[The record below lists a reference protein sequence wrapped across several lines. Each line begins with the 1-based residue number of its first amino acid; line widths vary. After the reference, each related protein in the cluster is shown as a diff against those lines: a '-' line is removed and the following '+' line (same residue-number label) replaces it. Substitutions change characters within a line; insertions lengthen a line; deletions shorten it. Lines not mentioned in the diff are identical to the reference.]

1 MLCRSLVHSAGIVLA
16 AALTLATADLVAQG
30 RPTTAGPLEV
40 RGGITPDTRQG
51 FTAAQLQNMHE
62 RIALAGE
69 VVDRLEA
76 DAKRRG
82 FADGWRRASLESL
95 LSLNLAAL
103 RQVHQR
109 SFSCRGAA
117 RRDRRGRR
125 RPLAARQSEQGSDLH
140 SHHAVPLH
148 RHPQCRRPDRRDDTD
163 YDIDNNGSL
172 YGGAAACNPTAIFGV
187 ANADQVAAIAMN
199 VTIVSPAV
207 APGFVAIKPTAAS
220 PVTSL
225 VNWYEAGASVQVANQ
240 GIVTLLQDAAVPD
253 EFVIQTSASV
263 QVIVDVFGAFAP
275 PQATDLN
282 TWVNLTPRDLGA
294 NEIYEVYSPTCPA
307 GMSVTSGGYLMYGFD
322 QPAPSGNRPVKGISN
337 AVLQGYDLADRW
349 LCQGKSGSA
358 SFTQVL
364 CFVVCARTRGR

>member
-109 SFSCRGAA
+109 SFTAEALPGVIAEVGDDPTLLGNPNKDLTYIPITPCRYIDTRNVGGPIAA
-117 RRDRRGRR
+117 TTR
-125 RPLAARQSEQGSDLH
+125 
-140 SHHAVPLH
+140 
-148 RHPQCRRPDRRDDTD
+148 T